1 MDFLNLNFNLLDAII
16 WLVVVFL
23 SIAFHEYC
31 HGLMADILGDDT
43 AERAGRLTLN
53 PIKHIDPVGS
63 VVLPLMLLAFNSPF
77 LFGWAKPVPY
87 NPNNLRNRRW
97 GGAMVALAGP
107 LANFLIALFAIG
119 IFRYVYNQE
128 FVSMAPVASIHVGL
142 QQFFA
147 LLAILNIGLAVFN
160 LIPIPPLD
168 GSKLIAAILPEVG
181 RKIFDFLESQA
192 IIVS

>member
-77 LFGWAKPVPY
+77 LFY
-87 NPNNLRNRRW
+87 
-97 GGAMVALAGP
+97 
-107 LANFLIALFAIG
+107 I
-119 IFRYVYNQE
+119 NQ
-128 FVSMAPVASIHVGL
+128 SYHHI
-142 QQFFA
+142 
-147 LLAILNIGLAVFN
+147 N
-160 LIPIPPLD
+160 
-168 GSKLIAAILPEVG
+168 
-181 RKIFDFLESQA
+181 
-192 IIVS
+192 